1 MWWNPELSHRVLP
14 RMWIIL
20 LSWVSHYLYT
30 QQPRQLSDWQSI
42 YHGACV
48 QVILVLLNN
57 GSKAQEEW
65 CWPFKSAKEEV
76 SRTYFKWKGKI
87 SQPNEEREKLYAEV
101 AKINRENIS
110 SIHEVVK
117 KEKET
122 RASFA
127 AVFETAKVTV
137 TVTVGSE
144 CLVKMEEALNLY
156 NKLFWDRLRETTFT

>member
-1 MWWNPELSHRVLP
+1 MKSELSHRVLP
-14 RMWIIL
+14 IMWIIL

-30 QQPRQLSDWQSI
+30 QQPPQLSDQQSI

-87 SQPNEEREKLYAEV
+87 SQPNEERENLHAEV
-101 AKINRENIS
+101 AKIYGENTS

-117 KEKET
+117 KEKEIYAVT
-122 RASFA
+122 EVAPQTASD
-127 AVFETAKVTV
+127 
-137 TVTVGSE
+137 GHSE
-144 CLVKMEEALNLY
+144 
-156 NKLFWDRLRETTFT
+156 W